1 MKFVAVDYKSPSAA
15 TVFSE
20 SLRTTGFG
28 IITNHPID
36 RAEIESLYKEWEA
49 FFLSEEKMRYLAD
62 PTTQQGYV
70 PQSLS
75 EIAKG
80 YDAKD
85 LKEFYNFYDIGVC
98 PESLRERTF
107 ALYQKLTQ
115 IGSTLLQ
122 WIEAALPDEI
132 AQQLTVPLYQMIM
145 NSHQSLFR
153 INYYPA
159 LTGHELPGSLR
170 AQAHA
175 DIDLL
180 TVLTAGSAEG
190 LQANDINGVWHDIPC
205 DPNTIIINAGDML
218 EECTQGFYP
227 STQHRVL
234 NPIGKAAL
242 KPRMSCP
249 LFLHPRPDVVLSSR
263 YTADSYLHERLV
275 ELGLRT

>member
-1 MKFVAVDYKSPSAA
+1 MKFVAIDYRSPFAGSA
-15 TVFSE
+15 FSE

-28 IITNHPID
+28 IITNHPIH
-36 RAEIESLYKEWEA
+36 RAEIEELYAAWAE
-49 FFLSEEKMRYLAD
+49 FFGSEEKFKYLVD
-62 PTTQQGYV
+62 PVTQQGYV
-70 PQSLS
+70 PQTLS
-75 EIAKG
+75 EVAKG
-80 YDAKD
+80 YAARD
-85 LKEFYNFYDIGVC
+85 LKEFYNFYDTGVC
-98 PESLRERTF
+98 PESLREKTF
-107 ALYQKLTQ
+107 NLYQKLAQ
-115 IGSTLLQ
+115 VGSTLLQ
-122 WIEAALPDEI
+122 WIEAGLPDEI
-132 AQQLTVPLYQMIM
+132 AQQLTIPLYQMIM

-159 LTGHELPGSLR
+159 LTGEEPTGSLR

-190 LQANDINGVWHDIPC
+190 LQAKDTNDVWHDIPC

-218 EECTQGFYP
+218 QECTQGFYP

-234 NPIGKAAL
+234 NLNGEAAL

-249 LFLHPRPDVVLSSR
+249 LFLHPRPDVILSPR
-263 YTADSYLHERLV
+263 HTAQSYLHERLV